1 MDRLLALLGMEHR
14 RNHLPGQISGGEMQ
28 RVAIARALVNKPALL
43 LADEPTGSLDTQRT
57 QEIGEILQELSARAG
72 LTIVMVTHN
81 PALASLGTRRIEMRD
96 GQILDA

>member
-1 MDRLLALLGMEHR
+1 
-14 RNHLPGQISGGEMQ
+14 MQ